1 MAKKPDPKVIE
12 VHRHTLSIGPDYQ
25 VYQLRNVARVQV
37 LDWKPDLGYGP
48 LSAVLWKMIL
58 AVAAVVA
65 AAVWTNSAASESTAS
80 GSRERW
86 VLFLGLAGAV
96 LALRF
101 LYQAIRI
108 AMRRTR
114 WALVLET
121 TGVPIAIISGRRRE
135 PVVELHRFIVNSIE
149 NPPAHVLSWNIGHLN
164 MVGGDQINQSGG
176 GNKWGKVL
184 NG

>member
-1 MAKKPDPKVIE
+1 M
-12 VHRHTLSIGPDYQ
+12 HRHTLSIGPDYQ

-37 LDWKPDLGYGP
+37 LDWKPDLGYG
-48 LSAVLWKMIL
+48 SISSVLWKMIL
-58 AVAAVVA
+58 AVIAVVVAGVAANTATSDAGWVNWAGLA
-65 AAVWTNSAASESTAS
+65 AAV
-80 GSRERW
+80 
-86 VLFLGLAGAV
+86 LAV
-96 LALRF
+96 RY

-108 AMRRTR
+108 ALRRTQ

-121 TGVPIAIISGRRRE
+121 TGIPIAVITGKQRE

-149 NPPAHVLSWNIGHLN
+149 NPPAHVQTWHIGHLN
-164 MVGGDQINQSGG
+164 MVGGDQINQSGE